1 MSISG
6 NLRTMP
12 FADLLQWV
20 AQSRKT
26 GTLVVDGPRFQ
37 KKVYFQDGSITA
49 SASDNPKEF
58 LSYYLVGWGI
68 LSDEELEHMFQLQE
82 RHGTMLGELL
92 VMIGRVTRDELD
104 RILTVKTEET
114 VYDLFLWD
122 EGEFRFLD
130 NILPSRK
137 FQALHLAVDM
147 LILEGVRRRDEW
159 SRIREVVPDIR
170 HIPRVV
176 RALDVNRMGPL
187 EIAILREIDGTNS
200 IEQIAL
206 NCRIA
211 SFHVLHFVFQGV
223 KNGVF
228 EIEPPTSEPERIPGL
243 GQASWRLLIKEVER
257 AVGQGE
263 LLEGYRRLLQLESKY
278 GDQRQARE
286 LAEGIRREIEAALE
300 GIGLDDRAVPELAVS
315 MAELTSVE
323 CAPEEG
329 FVLSRINGIYTL
341 GEILKL
347 VPGDPVEK
355 RLLVKGLLDRGL
367 LRLKPPS

>member
-68 LSDEELEHMFQLQE
+68 LSEEELEHMLQLQE

-92 VMIGRVTRDELD
+92 VMIGRLSREELD
-104 RILTVKTEET
+104 RVLTVKTEET
-114 VYDLFLWD
+114 IYDLFLWD

-137 FQALHLAVDM
+137 FQALKLAVDM

-159 SRIREVVPDIR
+159 GRIREVIPDVRHVPK
-170 HIPRVV
+170 VV
-176 RALDVNRMGPL
+176 RALDVSRMGPL
-187 EIAILREIDGTNS
+187 EIGILREIDGSNS

-223 KNGVF
+223 RNGVF
-228 EIEPPTSEPERIPGL
+228 EIGPPAEEEERIPGL
-243 GQASWRLLIKEVER
+243 GQASWRLLVREVER
-257 AVGQGE
+257 AVAQGE
-263 LLEGYRRLLQLESKY
+263 LLDGYRGLKKLEEKY
-278 GDQRQARE
+278 GEHRQARE
-286 LAEGIRREIEAALE
+286 LAEGLRREIGAVLE
-300 GIGLDDRAVPELAVS
+300 SAGLDDRAVPELTIS
-315 MAELTSVE
+315 MAELTTVT

-329 FVLSRINGIYTL
+329 FLLSRINGIYTL

-355 RLLVKGLLDRGL
+355 RLLVKGLVDRGL
-367 LRLKPPS
+367 LRLKQPS